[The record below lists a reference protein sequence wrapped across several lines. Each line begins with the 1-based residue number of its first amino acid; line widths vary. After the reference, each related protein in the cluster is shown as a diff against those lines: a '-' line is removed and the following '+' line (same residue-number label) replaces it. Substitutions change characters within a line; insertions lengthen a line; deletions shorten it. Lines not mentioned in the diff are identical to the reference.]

1 MLYKLWWNNW
11 KSKKMSCTLYKAGWH
26 WTHSRLVLLCVRN
39 RLHLQARV
47 KKEITEGHNCITVDT
62 TSKQIISYTQTHHK
76 PTRHARKEKECPFN
90 VRHWVTKTDAC
101 LGGNHVC
108 RLWIQIW
115 TSLLYQEFLLSKA
128 STPVAII
135 PSQFEIW
142 MVLCSAKFFL
152 RLDIY
157 KNKPSTSIK
166 MTRCAKNKRHLI
178 DPSFPAPGP
187 GCQSCLSLPGAEEGD
202 AQEWDAE
209 DVLSCNEMNCVAVRC
224 TVMQWDA
231 LWYNM
236 RCTELQ
242 WDADAGDAKIV
253 HPDFGLCIPA
263 LHTAAHPPRP
273 PSVFIIPLH
282 AFFGSTN
289 TVHYRLSP

>member
-1 MLYKLWWNNW
+1 
-11 KSKKMSCTLYKAGWH
+11 MSCTLYKAGWH

-108 RLWIQIW
+108 RLWIQFGPHCYTRNFFFLKHQPLWQLYPASLKFEWSCVQPNSFYASIFIKTNPPLPSKW
-115 TSLLYQEFLLSKA
+115 PGVQRTNATS
-128 STPVAII
+128 STPA
-135 PSQFEIW
+135 
-142 MVLCSAKFFL
+142 FL
-152 RLDIY
+152 HPAQAARAACPCLVQRRGMH
-157 KNKPSTSIK
+157 KNG
-166 MTRCAKNKRHLI
+166 MQRMYWVVMRWA
-178 DPSFPAPGP
+178 
-187 GCQSCLSLPGAEEGD
+187 
-202 AQEWDAE
+202 
-209 DVLSCNEMNCVAVRC
+209 
-224 TVMQWDA
+224 VMQWDA

-273 PSVFIIPLH
+273 PSVFIILLH

-289 TVHYRLSP
+289 TVHYSP

>member
-1 MLYKLWWNNW
+1 MTNIRY
-11 KSKKMSCTLYKAGWH
+11 G
-26 WTHSRLVLLCVRN
+26 
-39 RLHLQARV
+39 
-47 KKEITEGHNCITVDT
+47 
-62 TSKQIISYTQTHHK
+62 
-76 PTRHARKEKECPFN
+76 KEKECPFN
-90 VRHWVTKTDAC
+90 VRHWVTKTGAC

-108 RLWIQIW
+108 RLWIQFGPHCYTRNFFFLKHQPLWQLYPASLKFEWSCVQPNSFYSSISIKTTPPLPSKW
-115 TSLLYQEFLLSKA
+115 PSVQRTNATS
-128 STPVAII
+128 STPALLHPV
-135 PSQFEIW
+135 
-142 MVLCSAKFFL
+142 
-152 RLDIY
+152 
-157 KNKPSTSIK
+157 
-166 MTRCAKNKRHLI
+166 H
-178 DPSFPAPGP
+178 PGQ

-209 DVLSCNEMNCVAVRC
+209 DVLSCNEMQFDAVIC

-273 PSVFIIPLH
+273 TSVFIIPLH